1 MAKITMIAAVGKNN
15 ELGNDNKLLWHL
27 PEDLKFFKEQTIG
40 KKVILGRKTLESLK
54 KLLPGRKHLVLTHN
68 NLEESEW
75 LQVFNNTDDLIEYL
89 KGIDE
94 EVMVIGGAK
103 IYQEFLPYATKLII
117 TEIEEKAPADA
128 YFPKINKEDWQ
139 KEVLCTHSYNNIDY
153 KHTIYTRKK

>member
-1 MAKITMIAAVGKNN
+1 MAKITMIAAVGKND

-117 TEIEEKAPADA
+117 TEIEEEAPADA

-153 KHTIYTRKK
+153 KHIIYTRKK

>member
-15 ELGNDNKLLWHL
+15 ELGKDNKLLWHL

-117 TEIEEKAPADA
+117 TEIEEEAPADA

-153 KHTIYTRKK
+153 KHIIYTRKK

>member
-1 MAKITMIAAVGKNN
+1 MAKITMIAAIGKNN

-27 PEDLKFFKEQTIG
+27 PEDLKFFKAQTIG

-75 LQVFNNTDDLIEYL
+75 LQVFHNTDDLIEYL

-117 TEIEEKAPADA
+117 TEIEETAPADA
-128 YFPKINKEDWQ
+128 YFPEIDKEDWQ

-153 KHTIYTRKK
+153 KHIIYTRKK